1 MSKNGVTLETRL
13 GVVHSRSLNMAP
25 FDRPYATFYWSA
37 IVNIAL
43 SCTIF
48 EIFDVNNIVTLKSG
62 LGHSMSLKLV
72 PFKGLGTV
80 SYSPS
85 RSVLKMAPFDRSCDF
100 LLVRH
105 CKYSFILYHFRVS
118 LR

>member
-1 MSKNGVTLETRL
+1 
-13 GVVHSRSLNMAP
+13 
-25 FDRPYATFYWSA
+25 
-37 IVNIAL
+37 
-43 SCTIF
+43 
-48 EIFDVNNIVTLKSG
+48 
-62 LGHSMSLKLV
+62 V

-118 LR
+118 LRWI